1 MSPMGAELEG
11 RTALVTGGG
20 RGLGRAIA
28 LHLARAG
35 AGIALVARTRS
46 QLDESAAMIDS
57 EGGRALAIVADVTE
71 RSEVEAGV
79 AEVGTQAR
87 PDLDTGQ
94 QRWSGAAL
102 RPGRSRRPR

>member
-1 MSPMGAELEG
+1 MGAELAG
-11 RTALVTGGG
+11 QTALVTGGG

-35 AGIALVARTRS
+35 AGIGLVARTRS

-71 RSEVEAGV
+71 RSGVEAGV
-79 AEVGTQAR
+79 AEVERKLGPVSILANKGG
-87 PDLDTGQ
+87 PA
-94 QRWSGAAL
+94 GAHGPGG
-102 RPGRSRRPR
+102 PGR